1 MGGMLRR
8 SAVVVLLGSLLSC
21 ASAPDPDP
29 ITWYVLSPPP
39 TADYPEGNLDTQ
51 ITTWERLDTFPTS
64 ADCLKALLKIHNQ
77 IHRPV
82 QCVPSDDPRL
92 KYPWL
97 FVPRSAV

>member
-1 MGGMLRR
+1 MGGILRR
-8 SAVVVLLGSLLSC
+8 LAVVVLLGSLLSC
-21 ASAPDPDP
+21 ASAPDP

-51 ITTWERLDTFPTS
+51 IITWERIDMFPS
-64 ADCLKALLKIHNQ
+64 DAECLKALLKIHDR

-82 QCVPSDDPRL
+82 QCVPSDDPQL

-97 FVPRSAV
+97 FVPRRGT

>member
-8 SAVVVLLGSLLSC
+8 LAVIVLLGSLLSC
-21 ASAPDPDP
+21 ASAADP

-51 ITTWERLDTFPTS
+51 ITTWERIDVFPTS
-64 ADCLKALLKIHNQ
+64 AECEKALLKIHNQ

-82 QCVPSDDPRL
+82 QCVPSDDHRL

-97 FVPRSAV
+97 FVPRKGA

>member
-8 SAVVVLLGSLLSC
+8 LAVVVLLGGLSSC
-21 ASAPDPDP
+21 ATASDP

-39 TADYPEGNLDTQ
+39 TADYPEGNLDTE
-51 ITTWERLDTFPTS
+51 ITTWERIDMFPTS
-64 ADCLKALLKIHNQ
+64 AECLKALLKIHNQ

-82 QCVPSDDPRL
+82 QCVPSDDPQL

-97 FVPRSAV
+97 FVPQKRT